1 MSIVLKNISKSFEGK
16 QVLTDF
22 SHTFKKGERVCLMG
36 ESGIGKTTLLNI
48 ILGLVKAD
56 SGSISGVPSCIT
68 AVFQEDRL
76 CESFSALDNVKA
88 AIGNAATNEQIKK
101 CLFELGLDPNDK
113 TPVSSFSGG
122 MRRRVAI
129 ARAILAESEAV
140 LMDEPLSALD
150 DARRDS
156 VIKIILEYTKGK
168 TLIVTTHDATEPAL
182 FGSDV
187 LVIK

>member
-16 QVLTDF
+16 QILSDF
-22 SHTFKKGERVCLMG
+22 SYTFKKGERVCLMG
-36 ESGIGKTTLLNI
+36 ESGIGKTTLLKI

-56 SGSISGVPSCIT
+56 SGSISGVPNRLS

-76 CESFSALDNVKA
+76 CESFSAFENVKA
-88 AIGNAATNEQIKK
+88 AIGNAATNEQIKN
-101 CLFELGLDPNDK
+101 CLGELGLDPNDK

-129 ARAILAESEAV
+129 ARALLAEGEAV
-140 LMDEPLSALD
+140 LMDEPLGALD
-150 DARRDS
+150 DARRES
-156 VIKIILEYTKGK
+156 VIKIILERTKGK
-168 TLIVTTHDATEPAL
+168 TLIITTHDNNDPTL
-182 FGSDV
+182 FNASV